1 MIKIGRGSIVTKF
14 KLLVGIC
21 LAVLLVLSG
30 INIISL
36 KITQLKLEDALGE
49 NFSKYALVR
58 DVGADILQAK
68 NAEQGLLL
76 YEVNSDEYNS
86 QKESLKKNYDQI
98 EERMGKYSTYE
109 LNDNEKDF
117 VKKHEQYLKE
127 WIEVNDK
134 EIVLIERNEYEARN
148 QAIEYSKNEGFDKF
162 SIVEEHLDGMGDSY
176 LELSQLQLENEKK
189 TNDKIM
195 IFILVI
201 LISSFL
207 ICIISYSR
215 ISRSLSE
222 NVKKIVKLLN
232 EYSAGNL
239 DAVIEINSKDELE
252 YIADNTM
259 NMGESLKKLI
269 NSIDNTTD
277 KLTSTVD
284 KLTTATEE
292 TNKGANNTSV
302 LMEEV
307 LSDSQMQN
315 SQLTEG
321 KNTINILYGNVDN
334 ITNQTNEINTITIS
348 AEEITNKGKEIILE
362 LVTNSEE
369 SMKNMS
375 VITEM
380 MDTVKTSTDLIDN
393 ITYNIQKI
401 SEQTNLLALNAS
413 IEAARA
419 GEQGRGFAIV
429 AKEVSSLADESSE
442 LSNEA
447 KKLID
452 DVKNK
457 TNSTVDF
464 VAGLKELYEKLN
476 KSVNKNNEIFMNI
489 SNYLDLIK
497 NRVSEV
503 EEISSQIKN
512 DKSNLIN
519 IIEKISEI
527 TEDSMEKINRTVN
540 LANNQVN
547 INEGLEEEA
556 RFLNEL
562 SNELNNIIVKFKN

>member
-21 LAVLLVLSG
+21 LAALLVLSG
-30 INIISL
+30 VNIISL

-76 YEVNSDEYNS
+76 YEVNSDEYNT
-86 QKESLKKNYDQI
+86 QKEFLKKNYDQI

-117 VKKHEQYLKE
+117 VKKHEQYLEE
-127 WIEVNDK
+127 WIKVNDK
-134 EIVLIERNEYEARN
+134 EIVLVESNEYEARK
-148 QAIEYSKNEGFDKF
+148 QAIEYSKNEGFNKF
-162 SIVEEHLDGMGDSY
+162 LSVEENLDAMGDSY

-215 ISRSLSE
+215 ISKSLSE

-239 DAVIEINSKDELE
+239 DAVIEINSEDELE

-259 NMGESLKKLI
+259 NMGESLKELI

-321 KNTINILYGNVDN
+321 KNTINMLYGNVDN

-369 SMKNMS
+369 SMKNMN
-375 VITEM
+375 IIAEM

-393 ITYNIQKI
+393 ITYDIQKI

-457 TNSTVDF
+457 TNSTVNF
-464 VAGLKELYEKLN
+464 VFGLKELYEKLN

-497 NRVSEV
+497 NRVFEV
-503 EEISSQIKN
+503 EQISSQIKS

-519 IIEKISEI
+519 IIEKISQI
-527 TEDSMEKINRTVN
+527 TEDSMKKINRTVN